1 MRNRKPPKPPLQEAL
16 PPELRR
22 GASPARCA
30 CNHCGPML
38 SEAQRRAHERVE
50 LDWIATRIAW
60 CEAHG
65 YDLLELIRAD
75 IGLDQVTAGQRER
88 VPQGNIA

>member
-1 MRNRKPPKPPLQEAL
+1 
-16 PPELRR
+16 
-22 GASPARCA
+22 
-30 CNHCGPML
+30 ML